1 MYKKIFI
8 ASFLFFS
15 IIIVAFKLYYGN
27 EAQEQKIYSVMDQI
41 KLSFDSQLKSDKMD
55 DLKIALLLAQ
65 NMSLIDALEN
75 DDEDKGYKILSNIT
89 QSIKNNTNISIR
101 AQIITKDLDI
111 LARSWDDIYAGMPI
125 GDYRDDLKYF
135 ETHKKP
141 RTSLEIGRRLGVKAT
156 VPIYKDKNLLGF
168 VEVISFFKSTTEF
181 LSSIGVDLYVL
192 LDIKYTDS
200 AVLMRE
206 NLSIKNYIVSNL
218 SYNYNHVQSLNK
230 IDFKELA
237 LSKLVSLDDKYIFY
251 DTMYNGKM
259 TPIGKFLFVLPKR
272 YLGYFRNPEDDIS
285 YLINVTRSSLYNV
298 VKQQKYGNNM
308 YKEYQASKLIQFKNL
323 IAKEDKQ
330 IFFNEAYK
338 KFDALSKD
346 ELIQLMLDKKVAKH
360 IDGKIR

>member
-1 MYKKIFI
+1 MYKKLFISIF
-8 ASFLFFS
+8 FFFS
-15 IIIVAFKLYYGN
+15 IVIVAVKIYYEN

-41 KLSFDSQLKSDKMD
+41 KLSFDSQLKSDKMN
-55 DLKIALLLAQ
+55 DLNIALLLAH
-65 NMSLIDALEN
+65 NKNLIDALEN
-75 DDEDKGYKILSNIT
+75 DDEDKGYIVLSDIT
-89 QSIKNNTNISIR
+89 KSIKNNTNISIR
-101 AQIITKDLDI
+101 AQVITKDLDI

-135 ETHKKP
+135 VNHKKP

-156 VPIYKDKNLLGF
+156 VPIYKNNILLGF

-206 NLSIKNYIVSNL
+206 NLSIKNYIISNL
-218 SYNYNHVQSLNK
+218 SYNYNHIQSLNK
-230 IDFKELA
+230 IDFKELS
-237 LSKLVSLDDKYIFY
+237 LSKLLYLDDKYVFY
-251 DTMYNGKM
+251 DTMYDGKM

-298 VKQQKYGNNM
+298 VKQQKYENDI

-330 IFFNEAYK
+330 AFFEEAYK
-338 KFDALSKD
+338 KLDALSKD
-346 ELIQLMLDKKVAKH
+346 ELIQLMLEKKVIKH